1 MAVRMQA
8 VKVEINAERRLTFGE
23 YPRPEPAP
31 NEALIRVRAVSLNR
45 GEVRRSFTTAPDGWR
60 PGWDAA
66 GVVERAAANGAG
78 PKVGENVVGILRAG
92 AWAEYAAVPVEQLA
106 VIPEGVTLEQAA
118 TLPVAGLTALHALYK
133 GGSLLAKRV
142 LVTGATGGVGDF
154 SIQLA
159 RRAGAIVTAHV
170 RRAEQEDFVRKA
182 GAENIALG
190 ETLAEAAAPYAPYD
204 LVIESVGGE
213 VLGSA
218 LTLLAERGICV
229 NFGTSGDKYSTFN
242 VEDFY
247 FIGGATLYGL
257 ILFDELKWHEN
268 ATLGLTRLMTLIQRG
283 DLSPQISVVAPMKE
297 LPEVAQDLLN
307 RKYLGK
313 AVLKW

>member
-1 MAVRMQA
+1 MQA
-8 VKVEINAERRLTFGE
+8 VRVEVGTERKLTFGE
-23 YPRPEPAP
+23 FPLPEPLP
-31 NEALIRVRAVSLNR
+31 NEALVRIQAVSLNR

-60 PGWDAA
+60 PGWDLA
-66 GVVERAAANGAG
+66 GVVEQAAANSAG
-78 PKVGENVVGILRAG
+78 PKVGQPVVGMVRAG
-92 AWAEYAAVPVEQLA
+92 AWAEYAVVPVDQLA

-118 TLPVAGLTALHALYK
+118 TLPVAGLTALHSLYK
-133 GGSLLAKRV
+133 GGVLLAKSV

-154 SIQLA
+154 AIQLA
-159 RRAGAIVTAHV
+159 RRAGAIVTAHI
-170 RRAEQEDFVRKA
+170 RRADQEAFVRKA
-182 GAENIALG
+182 GAEHIVVG
-190 ETLAEAAAPYAPYD
+190 ERLAEAAAPYAPYD
-204 LVIESVGGE
+204 LIIESVGGE

-218 LTLLAERGICV
+218 LTMLSERGVCV
-229 NFGTSGDKYSTFN
+229 NFGTSGDKISSFN

-283 DLSPQISVVAPMKE
+283 DLSPQITVEASMSE
-297 LPEVAQDLLN
+297 LPAVANGLLN

-313 AVLKW
+313 AVLRW